1 MAPKKD
7 RPNNEYRPQNDRS
20 QNEEKPLNR
29 NFEKQETFDQN
40 LEKKHKQIV
49 ILELRLAE
57 ALNKV
62 ESLVSKLCRTLC
74 KIDMSNHLTERKTDM
89 LGQKKL

>member
-1 MAPKKD
+1 M
-7 RPNNEYRPQNDRS
+7 RPQNDRS

-62 ESLVSKLCRTLC
+62 ESLNSKICKGLC
-74 KIDMSNHLTERKTDM
+74 KIDMSNHLTERKPDM
-89 LGQKKL
+89 LGKKKL